1 MHFFCRHR
9 TCSVFYTNFT
19 HPIRDSIKNE
29 KQRSNIHPS
38 IPTHLANHLSQT
50 TNILPAFKKV
60 IFIISLFAGALAG
73 SWAQTTHTIEGSVF
87 DENKHPLEFVNI
99 AIKGTNS
106 GTTTNNKGVF
116 FFRVQVQP
124 PFILQL
130 SSVGYEPKEIEI
142 LSSANLLKP
151 LQIQLHSTT
160 VLIKTIEVSGE
171 GRKETTFTR
180 INPKLLSALPDASGS
195 IEGLI
200 KTQIGVSSNN
210 ELSSQYRVR
219 GGNFDENLVY
229 VNDIEIYRPFLVKS
243 GQQEGFSF
251 VNPNLVSA
259 LRFSPG
265 GFDAGYG
272 DKMSSVLDIHY
283 KRPHANAAS
292 AEASLLGASGHFE
305 GVSKN
310 HKFTHITGIRYKTNQ
325 YLLGTLDTKGDY
337 KPSFF
342 DLQSFLS
349 YQISTKWS
357 LEALGYYSQNNYQF
371 FPTTRETSFG
381 TISDVKTLTIYF
393 DGGEKDRFLTAFGAA
408 ALHFRPNPNHHFKI
422 TVSSFQTKEEENYDI
437 SGEYWL
443 QELDPVSGELP
454 NSEESVANIGI
465 GKFIQHARNELY
477 GEVYNAA
484 LKGIHQHNNHRF
496 SWEVK
501 FQTERFKDR
510 INEWEMRDSAGYS
523 IPHMDGDIVLSEVY
537 KARMKLTTNRY
548 SVYVMD
554 DVQLPIA
561 SGKLSLNAGIRLS
574 HWDFNNE
581 TLFSPRINL
590 NYDPQWNRNVQF
602 RFATG
607 LYYQPP
613 FYKEL
618 RNQQGALN
626 KSIKA
631 QKSIHL
637 VMGSDY
643 FFDWKERPFKFTAE
657 LYYKQLSN
665 LISYQIDN
673 VRIRY
678 SGDNDATGYAT
689 GIDLKLN
696 GEFVPGIESWVAL
709 SLMKTEEDIL
719 NDERTINNPDGTQS
733 ITSPGYIPRPSD
745 QRLNF
750 SLFFQDYLPR
760 NPSFKV
766 HLNTLIGTGLPF
778 GPPKSQRYQA
788 TYRTPAYRRVDI
800 GFSKE
805 LTGSRLNPENEKSL
819 IKNLWV
825 GLEIFN
831 LLNIDNT
838 ISHYWIT
845 DVSNRQ
851 YAVPNYLTS
860 RRLNLQVVVNF

>member
-1 MHFFCRHR
+1 LNQI
-9 TCSVFYTNFT
+9 TN
-19 HPIRDSIKNE
+19 
-29 KQRSNIHPS
+29 
-38 IPTHLANHLSQT
+38 IPTF
-50 TNILPAFKKV
+50 IKKI
-60 IFIISLFAGALAG
+60 IFSLSLFIGALTG
-73 SWAQTTHTIEGSVF
+73 SWAQISYPIEGTIV
-87 DENKHPLEFVNI
+87 DENKRPLEFVNI

-106 GTTTNNKGVF
+106 GTTTNSKGLF
-116 FFRVQVQP
+116 FFRTQIHP
-124 PFILQL
+124 PFILQI
-130 SSVGYEPKEIEI
+130 SSVGYELKEIEI
-142 LSSANLLKP
+142 LSTTNLLKP
-151 LQIQLHSTT
+151 LQIELLSKTEM
-160 VLIKTIEVSGE
+160 IKAIEVSGE

-180 INPKLLSALPDASGS
+180 INPKLISALPDASGS

-200 KTQIGVSSNN
+200 KTQIGVASNN

-272 DKMSSVLDIHY
+272 EKLSSVLDIRY
-283 KRPHANAAS
+283 KRPQANAAS

-305 GVSKN
+305 GASKN
-310 HKFTHITGIRYKTNQ
+310 HKFTHITGVRYKTNQ

-342 DLQSFLS
+342 DFQSFLS
-349 YQISTKWS
+349 YQINPKWS
-357 LEALGYYSQNNYQF
+357 IEALGYYSQNNYQF

-381 TISDVKTLTIYF
+381 TISEVKSLTIYF

-408 ALHFRPNPNHHFKI
+408 AFHYRPTPNHHLKL
-422 TVSSFQTKEEENYDI
+422 TLSSFQTKEEENYDI

-443 QELDPVSGELP
+443 HELDPVSGELP
-454 NSEESVANIGI
+454 KPGESVANIGI
-465 GKFIQHARNELY
+465 GKFIQHARNNLY

-484 LKGIHQHNNHRF
+484 LKGVHQHNNHRF
-496 SWEVK
+496 IWEIK
-501 FQTERFKDR
+501 LQTEKFNDR

-523 IPHMDGDIVLSEVY
+523 LPHTSGSIYLSDVY
-537 KARMKLTTNRY
+537 KTRMKLATNRY
-548 SVYVMD
+548 TFYMMD
-554 DVQLPIA
+554 DYQIPVS
-561 SGKLSLNAGIRLS
+561 SGNMTLNGGVRFS
-574 HWDFNNE
+574 YWDFNNE
-581 TLFSPRINL
+581 TLISPRVNL
-590 NYDPQWNRNVQF
+590 QYDPQWDRDVKF

-613 FYKEL
+613 FYKEI
-618 RNQQGALN
+618 RNQQGEIN
-626 KSIKA
+626 QNIKA
-631 QKSIHL
+631 QRSIHL

-643 FFDWKERPFKFTAE
+643 FFDWRNRPFKFTAE

-665 LISYQIDN
+665 LISYHIDN

-678 SGDNDATGYAT
+678 SGNNDAKGYAT
-689 GIDLKLN
+689 GVDLKLN
-696 GEFVPGIESWVAL
+696 GEFVPGIESWASL
-709 SLMKTEEDIL
+709 SLMKTEEDII
-719 NDERTINNPDGTQS
+719 NDVRRVNNPDGSQS
-733 ITSPGYIPRPSD
+733 YTYPGFIPRPSD

-750 SLFFQDYLPR
+750 SLFFQDYLPN

-766 HLNTLIGTGLPF
+766 HLNTLFGTGLPF

-805 LTGSRLNPENEKSL
+805 LTGFHSQNKKTLVKS
-819 IKNLWV
+819 LWV